1 MKRGFM
7 LRRKIA
13 RGRAALQSIIHGS
26 SKKPLTLALAQWDR
40 VYGDVLVLTINMV
53 VNNAGAGKR

>member
-1 MKRGFM
+1 M

-53 VNNAGAGKR
+53 FNNAGAGKR